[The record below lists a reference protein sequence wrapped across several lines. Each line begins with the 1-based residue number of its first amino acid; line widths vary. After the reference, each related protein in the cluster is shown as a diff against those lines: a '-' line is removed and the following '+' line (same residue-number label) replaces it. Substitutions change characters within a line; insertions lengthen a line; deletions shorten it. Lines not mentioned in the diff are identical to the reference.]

1 MLLRRLLFM
10 QFYDIKLL
18 LTSAIKILD
27 NSAGKESACNV
38 GDSRDVDL
46 ILGLGSSWRRK
57 WQPTAIFLPEKSHEE
72 RLLAGYSGRG
82 HTRVGHD

>member
-1 MLLRRLLFM
+1 M

-57 WQPTAIFLPEKSHEE
+57 WQPTAIFLPEKSHGE
-72 RLLAGYSGRG
+72 RLLAGHSRRG
-82 HTRVGHD
+82 HKRVGHD

>member
-1 MLLRRLLFM
+1 M

-27 NSAGKESACNV
+27 NSAGKESTCNV

-46 ILGLGSSWRRK
+46 ICGLGPEEGK
-57 WQPTAIFLPEKSHEE
+57 GFPLQYFLP
-72 RLLAGYSGRG
+72 R
-82 HTRVGHD
+82 